1 MPQSESAPR
10 SLTPMRATD
19 PGCLSSL
26 LVLFPSARD
35 ARPRGSMRRLPSWFL
50 ELTPGCRACLRSWAA
65 NAALPRASCWTS
77 VLGTDRRCSCT
88 PGLAPILSSPCP
100 ARQVPCGPWR
110 RDTND
115 FLRNAHRGNKFP
127 PHLQGRPPTERPERR
142 RNVGRRAVRLR
153 AQSGR
158 GYSPGRS
165 ASVRVHHGGARAH
178 APHGA
183 PGEALGNASAVAVG
197 GSGRW

>member
-1 MPQSESAPR
+1 MPQPESVLR
-10 SLTPMRATD
+10 SLTPWRATA
-19 PGCLSSL
+19 PGCPSSL
-26 LVLFPSARD
+26 FVLLPSARD
-35 ARPRGSMRRLPSWFL
+35 ARLRGSMRRLPSWFL
-50 ELTPGCRACLRSWAA
+50 ELTPGCRAGLRSWAA

-77 VLGTDRRCSCT
+77 VLGADRRCSCT
-88 PGLAPILSSPCP
+88 PGFAPILSSQCP
-100 ARQVPCGPWR
+100 ARQVPRASRR
-110 RDTND
+110 RDSND
-115 FLRNAHRGNKFP
+115 FLRNAHRGDKFP
-127 PHLQGRPPTERPERR
+127 PHLHGRPPTRR
-142 RNVGRRAVRLR
+142 AEPGRDVGRRAVRLR

-158 GYSPGRS
+158 GYSPRRS